1 MSALGLSF
9 QEVVQVLSGLDTKKP
24 IGQISHNGKELLVKS
39 KDNLTN
45 ISQVANLP
53 IKVFN
58 DFEIIRLG
66 DIATLSKNPRDP
78 PEELSLFNG
87 ERSVLVNISGAF
99 SQRVDLYV
107 QDIEK
112 VVDEFR
118 EQLPSE
124 ISLEKVYDESY
135 YFKEKFSTLYTS
147 CLLYTSPS
155 PRD

>member
-1 MSALGLSF
+1 M
-9 QEVVQVLSGLDTKKP
+9 
-24 IGQISHNGKELLVKS
+24 KS

-58 DFEIIRLG
+58 DYEIIRLG

-87 ERSVLVNISGAF
+87 KRSVLVNISGAF

-107 QDIEK
+107 EDIEK
-112 VVDEFR
+112 IVDEFR
-118 EQLPSE
+118 RS
-124 ISLEKVYDESY
+124 IASRN
-135 YFKEKFSTLYTS
+135 FS
-147 CLLYTSPS
+147 
-155 PRD
+155 